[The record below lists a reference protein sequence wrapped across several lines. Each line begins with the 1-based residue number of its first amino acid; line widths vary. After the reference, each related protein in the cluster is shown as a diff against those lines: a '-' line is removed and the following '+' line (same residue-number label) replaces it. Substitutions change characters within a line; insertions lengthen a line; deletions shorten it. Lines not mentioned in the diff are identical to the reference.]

1 MRRANKILMATVAV
15 LLCLVLISTSIVS
28 GVFARFAITK
38 KAETTVKLE
47 RFGVEIKL
55 SSVQL
60 ASYED
65 KTKAIKKGDSVSMT
79 FSGIQLAQGEGFD
92 EALHVEV
99 TGKPSVNVALKIT
112 CQFEYDE
119 DDYKIPA
126 SMVADI
132 QEDTYFMPLGFTI
145 KKPNGSSEDV
155 CYPWHNKDSNE
166 IEDAIIR
173 NTANELFDAKYS
185 TSKPAPTDDN
195 GNSYHSESYYAGNE
209 ITGMVN
215 DFYLG
220 FFWPDSYKKTSNPEL
235 TAAEVDAAATY
246 LSEKDEL
253 SDIKFTYTFSI
264 VQVS

>member
-65 KTKAIKKGDSVSMT
+65 KAKAIKKGDSVSMT
-79 FSGIQLAQGEGFD
+79 FSGVQLAQGEGFD

-99 TGKPSVNVALKIT
+99 TGEPSVNVALKIT
-112 CQFEYDE
+112 CQFEYEE

-126 SMVADI
+126 SMAASI
-132 QEDTYFMPLGFTI
+132 NKDTYFMPLGFTI
-145 KKPNGSSEDV
+145 KKPNGTLTDI
-155 CYPWHNKDSNE
+155 CYPWHNKDSNG

-173 NTANELFDAKYS
+173 NTANALFGKKYK
-185 TSKPAPTDDN
+185 TGDKAPTENDN
-195 GNSYHSESYYAGNE
+195 SCHSESYYAGNE

-220 FFWPDSYKKTSNPEL
+220 FFWPDNYEKTSDPEL